1 MNYRCKLESNW
12 RTFVGVHESDD
23 LIEIEMIDTVE
34 NETILRGERE
44 RESSRSKRY
53 VWARDK
59 FYAAQKHHTV
69 GFFIVARMLRAV
81 WRSSIAHTH
90 RLSMQVSVTRKG
102 QR

>member
-44 RESSRSKRY
+44 RARE
-53 VWARDK
+53 ARDTCGQETNFTRRK
-59 FYAAQKHHTV
+59 NIIRLASLSLRECFGPFGEAQ
-69 GFFIVARMLRAV
+69 
-81 WRSSIAHTH
+81 
-90 RLSMQVSVTRKG
+90 
-102 QR
+102 